1 MAKILEMALRAVRST
16 QTVDALIVQTSYDVV
31 YRIPK
36 MADGLKVEE
45 VVDEGDFLY
54 VRCLKTEK
62 ICPVAK
68 SPLDAFRG
76 RGLHSSKKTIS

>member
-1 MAKILEMALRAVRST
+1 MAKILETALRAVRST

-36 MADGLKVEE
+36 MAEGLRVEQVVEE
-45 VVDEGDFLY
+45 GEFLY
-54 VRCLKTEK
+54 LHCIKTEK
-62 ICPVAK
+62 IVPVAP

-76 RGLHSSKKTIS
+76 RGLHSSRKTIS

>member
-1 MAKILEMALRAVRST
+1 MAKILEMALRAVLST
-16 QTVDALIVQTSYDVV
+16 KTADALIVQSSYDVV

-36 MADGLKVEE
+36 MAEGFRVEQ
-45 VVDEGDFLY
+45 VVDEDDFLY
-54 VRCLKTEK
+54 VHCTKPEK
-62 ICPVAK
+62 IVPVAK